1 MSFLK
6 MFFNFGNSTTSW
18 EKKDGIYRNGHL
30 LLEKEFVGT
39 SVWLRSIW
47 GNNGLSQYYYSLD
60 GDNFIPFGHPYQLSW
75 GNYRGDR
82 IGVYCYNNNVESGYV
97 DIDYFHYEME

>member
-1 MSFLK
+1 MLGAVALFTACSDDGGSGS
-6 MFFNFGNSTTSW
+6 GNINY
-18 EKKDGIYRNGHL
+18 EEG
-30 LLEKEFVGT
+30 
-39 SVWLRSIW
+39 
-47 GNNGLSQYYYSLD
+47 YSLD

>member
-1 MSFLK
+1 MEY
-6 MFFNFGNSTTSW
+6 T
-18 EKKDGIYRNGHL
+18 ENGHL

-75 GNYRGDR
+75 GN
-82 IGVYCYNNNVESGYV
+82 
-97 DIDYFHYEME
+97 

>member
-1 MSFLK
+1 MA
-6 MFFNFGNSTTSW
+6 
-18 EKKDGIYRNGHL
+18 
-30 LLEKEFVGT
+30 
-39 SVWLRSIW
+39 
-47 GNNGLSQYYYSLD
+47 SQYYYSLD

>member
-1 MSFLK
+1 M
-6 MFFNFGNSTTSW
+6 
-18 EKKDGIYRNGHL
+18 GIVQRAGRKRMEYTENGHL

-60 GDNFIPFGHPYQLSW
+60 GDNFISFGHPYKFRW
-75 GNYRGDR
+75 GIYSGYW
-82 IGVYCYNNNVESGYV
+82 IVFYCYNNNVES
-97 DIDYFHYEME
+97 